1 MIKTTESDEVFYARR
16 EGKSGY
22 SRFVRNRTPHS
33 TNVFTMI
40 IERRDRMAQIIAAYH
55 GYRSHPEPYDSK
67 ATKEAIVYWRNH
79 ALIPHPIFKIDYT
92 VCKEVSPGRIRIKT
106 SPDRG
111 VAFKW
116 IGIDRIKRS
125 FPIETEKELLNLI
138 GVLRYCF
145 FEHSLDIRPLLP
157 LIEFEVPIEFRPQF
171 IRFNRE
177 MQKFELQFK
186 TIVSPEEYV
195 TSISVLKKSTQTKKQ
210 NVPARNKRK
219 NQFVKII
226 YTPLGG
232 KV

>member
-1 MIKTTESDEVFYARR
+1 MGDELVISKNIKITPEALEALGGILETFQINPQKYPIYVQTTTEFPGPSLMIKTTESDEVFYARR

-111 VAFKW
+111 VA
-116 IGIDRIKRS
+116 
-125 FPIETEKELLNLI
+125 LN
-138 GVLRYCF
+138 G
-145 FEHSLDIRPLLP
+145 
-157 LIEFEVPIEFRPQF
+157 
-171 IRFNRE
+171 
-177 MQKFELQFK
+177 
-186 TIVSPEEYV
+186 
-195 TSISVLKKSTQTKKQ
+195 
-210 NVPARNKRK
+210 
-219 NQFVKII
+219 
-226 YTPLGG
+226 
-232 KV
+232 